1 MKIGIIGGGTAGWL
15 AAAMA
20 VLPDVYKSKNGERK
34 KFEIVVIDS
43 DEISIIGAGEGSTGL
58 FSEYI
63 DTKLSTLGI
72 NTIDFLYETEST
84 LKLGIKFKDWKEKGH
99 QYLSPIQPTTT
110 SMKNIDAD
118 LLSFVLS
125 GEYYDSTICGH
136 LMNKGLSS
144 FKKDKKNYLK
154 IHSYHFD
161 AHKVGQYFK
170 KICIKNGVKNIKG
183 TVDSVIKNTENGFIK
198 SVRIKETNEI
208 VDADLWFDCSGFSKV
223 LVKEMNMGWKSYS
236 EYLPVNNAIPY
247 IHNFENDENILP
259 ETLAWAMPNGWMW
272 QIPTQERYGC
282 GYVYSDKFTTY
293 DNAVDE
299 LIKTTGRKIEP
310 IRNIKFEVG
319 RLEKFW
325 DKNVL
330 AIGLSS
336 NFLEPLQAT
345 SIHSTIIQ
353 LDYFL
358 YHHLNYDVDRFE
370 YIESSKIY
378 NNFVSKMVDD
388 FRDLIQIHYMGGRE
402 DTDFWK
408 YCKYDLKKTDKV
420 KSILEISKYRSPSF
434 LDFEMYHG
442 AGSWGVWCWTLC
454 GLGYINKYNA
464 EKTLSQHS
472 LIKRAQNSFRSISYE
487 NQLSSISLMTNKE
500 LIKNLISKKI
510 IK

>member
-247 IHNFENDENILP
+247 IHNFENNTRKI
-259 ETLAWAMPNGWMW
+259 WMW
-272 QIPTQERYGC
+272 
-282 GYVYSDKFTTY
+282 
-293 DNAVDE
+293 
-299 LIKTTGRKIEP
+299 
-310 IRNIKFEVG
+310 
-319 RLEKFW
+319 
-325 DKNVL
+325 
-330 AIGLSS
+330 
-336 NFLEPLQAT
+336 
-345 SIHSTIIQ
+345 
-353 LDYFL
+353 
-358 YHHLNYDVDRFE
+358 
-370 YIESSKIY
+370 
-378 NNFVSKMVDD
+378 
-388 FRDLIQIHYMGGRE
+388 
-402 DTDFWK
+402 
-408 YCKYDLKKTDKV
+408 
-420 KSILEISKYRSPSF
+420 
-434 LDFEMYHG
+434 
-442 AGSWGVWCWTLC
+442 LC
-454 GLGYINKYNA
+454 I
-464 EKTLSQHS
+464 
-472 LIKRAQNSFRSISYE
+472 F
-487 NQLSSISLMTNKE
+487 
-500 LIKNLISKKI
+500 
-510 IK
+510 